1 MFALKV
7 SGKLNMT
14 SLLAVSKLK
23 FKLERQKKT
32 VDIGLNPK
40 VLIGLSRFK
49 KKLGMRSSIE
59 STPRD
64 EEHDDD
70 PNRMRFITEIF
81 FFIINELF
89 SVRSLAAAGKFRS
102 RRYKTDKN
110 TSRQKL
116 GAFLSWFGGS
126 QALDRSIMILSD
138 CQPSLSISEK
148 AFLSMFY
155 FQLFPP
161 SQVLYF

>member
-1 MFALKV
+1 MTTNNNRDITLKV

-23 FKLERQKKT
+23 FKLDRQKKT

-70 PNRMRFITEIF
+70 PNRMRFIIEIF
-81 FFIINELF
+81 F
-89 SVRSLAAAGKFRS
+89 
-102 RRYKTDKN
+102 Y
-110 TSRQKL
+110 
-116 GAFLSWFGGS
+116 
-126 QALDRSIMILSD
+126 
-138 CQPSLSISEK
+138 
-148 AFLSMFY
+148 Y
-155 FQLFPP
+155 
-161 SQVLYF
+161 